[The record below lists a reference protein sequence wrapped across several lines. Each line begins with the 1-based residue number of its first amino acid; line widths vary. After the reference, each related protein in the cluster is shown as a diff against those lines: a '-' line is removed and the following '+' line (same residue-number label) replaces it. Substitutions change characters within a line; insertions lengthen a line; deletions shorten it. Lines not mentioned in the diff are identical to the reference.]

1 MSVKDFE
8 TDHSIRNLSL
18 AISIIIHAIIIFL
31 VLFMS
36 TLKYDFPPPGKEGIL
51 VIFGDTQESTSDE
64 KENTEANPSSQ
75 ESKKEIEKKEDK
87 KDKPVDVDKT
97 VKEED
102 SEVIPDSEKDKN
114 KPEETIPEKDI
125 NDVKE
130 EFSKLFKSKGTK
142 KTGKGIQ
149 GDPLG
154 SQDAEILE
162 GITRGKG
169 KIGEGLDSRG
179 ILYEPNFEDSSQKS
193 GIVVVKVCI
202 NEQGNVISS
211 RYTQRGSTTTDSE
224 LIEIAVRNAKKYRF
238 SPSDIKE
245 QCGTITIEFI
255 VK

>member
-8 TDHSIRNLSL
+8 TDHSIRNISL
-18 AISIIIHAIIIFL
+18 AFSILLHAVIIFI

-51 VIFGDTQESTSDE
+51 VMFGDTQESTVNEED
-64 KENTEANPSSQ
+64 KTPANSADNQ
-75 ESKKEIEKKEDK
+75 KKEENDKKKDK
-87 KDKPVDVDKT
+87 KDKPVEINKT
-97 VKEED
+97 IKQED
-102 SEVIPDSEKDKN
+102 SEVLPDSEKDKN
-114 KPEETIPEKDI
+114 KQEETVPEKNI

-142 KTGKGIQ
+142 KTGKGLQ

-154 SQDAEILE
+154 SKDAEILE

-179 ILYEPNFEDSSQKS
+179 ILYEPDFEDSSQKS

-224 LIEIAVRNAKKYRF
+224 LIEIAERNAKKYRF
-238 SPSDIKE
+238 TPSNIE
-245 QCGTITIEFI
+245 RQCGTITIEFI

>member
-1 MSVKDFE
+1 MSVKDIE
-8 TDHSIRNLSL
+8 TDHSIRNISL
-18 AISIIIHAIIIFL
+18 LISIVVHAILIFL
-31 VLFMS
+31 VLFFS
-36 TLKYDFPPPGKEGIL
+36 SLKYNFPPPGKEGIL
-51 VIFGDTQESTSDE
+51 VMFGDTQESAGDNDE
-64 KENTEANPSSQ
+64 SIKNGRFDDKQKERLEKKVKDKQVEIEKSIKEEESEIIP
-75 ESKKEIEKKEDK
+75 ESKKS
-87 KDKPVDVDKT
+87 T
-97 VKEED
+97 Q
-102 SEVIPDSEKDKN
+102 
-114 KPEETIPEKDI
+114 KPEETVPEKNID
-125 NDVKE
+125 DAKE

-142 KTGKGIQ
+142 KTKKGIQ

-154 SQDAEILE
+154 SNDAEILE

-179 ILYEPNFEDSSQKS
+179 ILYEPVFEDSSQKS

-202 NEQGNVISS
+202 NAQGNVIST

-238 SPSDIKE
+238 TPSNNAK

>member
-8 TDHSIRNLSL
+8 TDHSIRNISL
-18 AISIIIHAIIIFL
+18 AISIFIHAVIIFI
-31 VLFMS
+31 VLFAS

-51 VIFGDTQESTSDE
+51 VMFGDTQESTGNEDDKTKTNESNRETKE
-64 KENTEANPSSQ
+64 KPE
-75 ESKKEIEKKEDK
+75 EKKDK
-87 KDKPVDVDKT
+87 KDTPEKIEKT
-97 VKEED
+97 IEEEN
-102 SEVIPDSEKDKN
+102 SEVIPESKKNNN

-142 KTGKGIQ
+142 KSGKGFQ

-154 SQDAEILE
+154 SKDAEILE

-179 ILYEPNFEDSSQKS
+179 ILYEPDFEDSSQKY

-224 LIEIAVRNAKKYRF
+224 LIDIAVRNAKKYRF
-238 SPSDIKE
+238 TPSNIKK
-245 QCGTITIEFI
+245 QCGTVTIEFI